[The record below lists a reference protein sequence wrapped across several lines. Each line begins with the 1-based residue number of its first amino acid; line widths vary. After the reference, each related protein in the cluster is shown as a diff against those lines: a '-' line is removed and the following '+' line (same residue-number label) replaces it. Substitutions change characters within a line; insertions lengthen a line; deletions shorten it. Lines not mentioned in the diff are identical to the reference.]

1 MSSYERIFRMNTYYG
16 FDLGDAESAIA
27 RLDHEQQPSP
37 AMIPV
42 DGAKSFITACA
53 RSTSGE
59 LIIGESACYTS
70 DAQMLKIRFKSR
82 FLQDTEAA
90 ADVSAFAKGV
100 IRAIRDAQEPVDED
114 NCLFYVGCPAGW
126 DKNTRERYRFI
137 FEKTGYPP
145 VKIVSESR
153 AALVNACQSK
163 YLQVGYDIL
172 SKPVLVVDIGS
183 STTDF
188 AYIAEGH
195 EVELKTGG
203 EVRLGGGIMDEQLMT
218 RCLSQSRNKEQLS
231 AFFETHP
238 AWKNYCEFA
247 ARRLKEQYFEDE
259 AYWSEHE
266 CSRTVL
272 IRSGKTLKFT
282 LQVDAAAAQA
292 LLYGAATQLDGRSF
306 HDVFTE
312 SLRHVAGSI
321 DGPAPE
327 LLFLTGGVSKL
338 SAVRDWCS
346 AVFPDSVI
354 VTGTEPEY
362 SVAKGLA
369 FCGRIDEQIRAFKAD
384 VQDLISSPVI
394 ENIVDMRLAELYEA
408 AAEAIVGPILSEAA
422 LPVFDRWRDGQIRRL
437 CDVDDELQ
445 KSITAFLSSEEARD
459 YLHEP
464 VAKWLGTVSSD
475 LEQYTLP
482 ICVRHHV
489 PHSALTLQ
497 TYLSSEDIDI
507 HLEAKDIFAVGE
519 LTWLIDAIISIL
531 VGLLCGGS
539 GIALLSSGLPGIA
552 GGAVI
557 SLLVLLLGKGKMEK
571 VLLKMDIPG
580 PARHLIP
587 RSAFSNRMETL
598 RDEVKISFCESLL
611 NEKNSEITKR
621 MAGDISGQIETCL
634 IRMAEVVEIPLGK

>member
-1 MSSYERIFRMNTYYG
+1 MNTYYG

-27 RLDHEQQPSP
+27 RLDHDEQPSP
-37 AMIPV
+37 SMIPV
-42 DGAKSFITACA
+42 DGVKSFITACA
-53 RSTSGE
+53 RSASGE
-59 LIIGESACYTS
+59 LIIGESACYAS

-82 FLQDTEAA
+82 FLKETASAD
-90 ADVSAFAKGV
+90 DVSLFAKGV
-100 IRAIRDAQEPVDED
+100 IRALRDAQEPVDD
-114 NCLFYVGCPAGW
+114 GDSLFYVGCPAGW

-188 AYIAEGH
+188 AYIAQGR
-195 EVELKTGG
+195 EVELKTAG
-203 EVRLGGGIMDEQLMT
+203 EVSLGGGIMDELLMT
-218 RCLSQSRNKEQLS
+218 RCLSQSPDRAQLS
-231 AFFETHP
+231 GFFEAHP

-259 AYWSEHE
+259 PYWSEHD
-266 CSRTVL
+266 CSRTLL
-272 IRSGKTLKFT
+272 IRASRALKFT
-282 LQVDAAAAQA
+282 LRIDPEAAKA
-292 LLYGAATQLDGRSF
+292 LLYEPAPQLEGRSF
-306 HDVFTE
+306 HEVFDD
-312 SLRHVAGSI
+312 SLRHVADSI

-338 SAVRDWCS
+338 PAIREWCS
-346 AVFPDSVI
+346 AVFPDSVV
-354 VTGTEPEY
+354 VTGTEPEF

-369 FCGRIDEQIRAFKAD
+369 FCGRIDEQVRAFKAD
-384 VQDLISSPVI
+384 VQELINSPVI

-408 AAEAIVGPILSEAA
+408 AAEAIVGPILNEAA
-422 LPVFDRWRDGQIRRL
+422 LPVFDRWRSGQIRRL

-445 KSITAFLSSEEARD
+445 KSITAFLSSEEARN

-464 VAKWLGTVSSD
+464 VARWLGTVSAD

-507 HLEAKDIFAVGE
+507 RLEAKDIFAVGE

-539 GIALLSSGLPGIA
+539 GIALLSSGLPGIV
-552 GGAVI
+552 GGAVL
-557 SLLVLLLGKGKMEK
+557 SLLVLLLGKGKMEQ

-587 RSAFSNRMETL
+587 RSAFSNRMDTL

-611 NEKNSEITKR
+611 NEKNSEITRR

-634 IRMAEVVEIPLGK
+634 TRMAEVVEIPLGK

>member
-70 DAQMLKIRFKSR
+70 DAQMLKIRFKSQ

-90 ADVSAFAKGV
+90 GDVSAFAKGV
-100 IRAIRDAQEPVDED
+100 IRALRDAQEPVDED

-188 AYIAEGH
+188 AYIAEGR

-203 EVRLGGGIMDEQLMT
+203 EVRLGGGIMDELLMAH
-218 RCLSQSRNKEQLS
+218 CLSQSRNKEQLS

-292 LLYGAATQLDGRSF
+292 LLYGAAPQLDGRSF

-369 FCGRIDEQIRAFKAD
+369 FCGRIDEQIRAFKTD

-394 ENIVDMRLAELYEA
+394 ENIVDMQLAGLYES
-408 AAEAIVGPILSEAA
+408 AAEAIVGPILNEAA

-445 KSITAFLSSEEARD
+445 KSITAFLSSEEARRC
-459 YLHEP
+459 LHEP

-634 IRMAEVVEIPLGK
+634 IRMAEVVEIPLGN

>member
-1 MSSYERIFRMNTYYG
+1 MNTYYG

-27 RLDHEQQPSP
+27 RLDHDEQPSP
-37 AMIPV
+37 SMIPV
-42 DGAKSFITACA
+42 DGVKSFITACA
-53 RSTSGE
+53 RSASGE
-59 LIIGESACYTS
+59 LIIGESACYAS

-82 FLQDTEAA
+82 FLKETASAD
-90 ADVSAFAKGV
+90 DVSLFAKGV
-100 IRAIRDAQEPVDED
+100 IRALRDAQEPVDD
-114 NCLFYVGCPAGW
+114 GDSLFYVGCPAGW

-188 AYIAEGH
+188 AYIAQGR
-195 EVELKTGG
+195 EVELKTAG
-203 EVRLGGGIMDEQLMT
+203 EVSLGGGIMDELLMT
-218 RCLSQSRNKEQLS
+218 RCLSQSPDRAQLS
-231 AFFETHP
+231 GFFEAHP

-259 AYWSEHE
+259 PYWSEHD
-266 CSRTVL
+266 CSRTLL
-272 IRSGKTLKFT
+272 IRASRALKFT
-282 LQVDAAAAQA
+282 LRIDPEAAKA
-292 LLYGAATQLDGRSF
+292 LLYEPAPQLEGRSF
-306 HDVFTE
+306 HEVFDD
-312 SLRHVAGSI
+312 SLRHVADSI

-338 SAVRDWCS
+338 PAIREWCS
-346 AVFPDSVI
+346 AVFPDSVV
-354 VTGTEPEY
+354 VTGTEPEF

-384 VQDLISSPVI
+384 VQELINSPVI

-408 AAEAIVGPILSEAA
+408 AAEAIVGPILNEAA
-422 LPVFDRWRDGQIRRL
+422 LPVFDRWRSGQIRRL

-445 KSITAFLSSEEARD
+445 KSITAFLSSEEARS

-489 PHSALTLQ
+489 PH
-497 TYLSSEDIDI
+497 
-507 HLEAKDIFAVGE
+507 
-519 LTWLIDAIISIL
+519 
-531 VGLLCGGS
+531 
-539 GIALLSSGLPGIA
+539 
-552 GGAVI
+552 
-557 SLLVLLLGKGKMEK
+557 
-571 VLLKMDIPG
+571 
-580 PARHLIP
+580 
-587 RSAFSNRMETL
+587 
-598 RDEVKISFCESLL
+598 
-611 NEKNSEITKR
+611 
-621 MAGDISGQIETCL
+621 
-634 IRMAEVVEIPLGK
+634 

>member
-1 MSSYERIFRMNTYYG
+1 MNIYYG

-27 RLDHEQQPSP
+27 RLDHDEQPSP
-37 AMIPV
+37 CMIPV
-42 DGAKSFITACA
+42 DGEKSFVTACA
-53 RSTSGE
+53 RSASGE
-59 LIIGESACYTS
+59 LIVGESACFAS
-70 DAQMLKIRFKSR
+70 DAQALKIRFKSR
-82 FLQDTEAA
+82 FIKDADSA
-90 ADVSAFAKGV
+90 ADVSSFATGV
-100 IRAIRDAQEPVDED
+100 LRALRDSEEPVDD
-114 NCLFYVGCPAGW
+114 GDCLFYIGCPAGW

-145 VKIVSESR
+145 AKIVSESR

-188 AYIAEGH
+188 AYIAQGR
-195 EVELKTGG
+195 EVELKTAG
-203 EVRLGGGIMDEQLMT
+203 EVSLGGGIMDELLMA
-218 RCLSQSRNKEQLS
+218 RCLLRSPDKEQLS
-231 AFFETHP
+231 SFFDAHS

-247 ARRLKEQYFEDE
+247 ARRLKEQFFEDE
-259 AYWSEHE
+259 SYWSEHV
-266 CSRTVL
+266 CTRTLL
-272 IRSGKTLKFT
+272 IRSARPLKFT
-282 LQVDAAAAQA
+282 LQIDPETAKA
-292 LLYGAATQLDGRSF
+292 LLYGAAPQLDGRSF
-306 HDVFTE
+306 HEVFTE
-312 SLRHVAGSI
+312 SLRHVADSI

-338 SAVRDWCS
+338 PVIREWCS
-346 AVFPDSVI
+346 TVFPDSVI
-354 VTGTEPEY
+354 ITGTEPEF

-369 FCGRIDEQIRAFKAD
+369 FCGRIDQQVRAFKAD
-384 VQDLISSPVI
+384 VQELISSPVI
-394 ENIVDMRLAELYEA
+394 ENIVDMHLAELYEA
-408 AAEAIVGPILSEAA
+408 AAEAIVGPLLNEAA
-422 LPVFDRWRDGQIRRL
+422 LPVFDRWRNGQIRRL

-445 KSITAFLSSEEARD
+445 ESITEFLSSENARS
-459 YLHEP
+459 YLREP
-464 VAKWLGTVSSD
+464 VAKWLGNVSSD

-497 TYLSSEDIDI
+497 THLSSEDIDI

-539 GIALLSSGLPGIA
+539 GIALISSGLPGVA
-552 GGAVI
+552 GGAVL
-557 SLLVLLLGKGKMEK
+557 SLLVLLLGKGKMEE

-580 PARHLIP
+580 PARHLVP
-587 RSAFSNRMETL
+587 RSTFSNRMDTL
-598 RDEVKISFCESLL
+598 RDEVKVSFCESLL

-621 MAGDISGQIETCL
+621 MADDISGQIETCL
-634 IRMAEVVEIPLGK
+634 IRMAEIVEIPLGN